1 MTDSNSQQPYQE
13 PNPQQSGYT
22 QQNDQQYASAYT
34 QQPYQ
39 QETQSAQPGAT
50 YPPQG
55 VYQPGQQ
62 GAYPYPAQQQQNW
75 NGMCIAGFVCSFLIS
90 IVGLI
95 LSIVGLKQAKQSGER
110 GQGLAIAGIVISAVR
125 IALAILLVI
134 LMILGFGAALAQ
146 YGRDHG
152 YNYSQYGYYG
162 GDYNYFGAA
171 GTTSTSASCSQM
183 DTLIASTY
191 EACLAA

>member
-1 MTDSNSQQPYQE
+1 MTDSNNQQPYQE
-13 PNPQQSGYT
+13 PNPQQSSYT
-22 QQNDQQYASAYT
+22 QPNDQQYASAYT

-39 QETQSAQPGAT
+39 QEAQSAQPGAT

-55 VYQPGQQ
+55 VYQQSQQ
-62 GAYPYPAQQQQNW
+62 GAYPYPAQQQPNW
-75 NGMCIAGFVCSFLIS
+75 NGMCIAGFVCSFLFS

-125 IALAILLVI
+125 IALAIALVI
-134 LMILGFGAALAQ
+134 LMILGFGAALSQ
-146 YGRDHG
+146 YGRGYDHSWYGRYSNG
-152 YNYSQYGYYG
+152 YSYY
-162 GDYNYFGAA
+162 NQAES
-171 GTTSTSASCSQM
+171 TSASASCSQM

>member
-1 MTDSNSQQPYQE
+1 MTDPNSQQPYQQ
-13 PNPQQSGYT
+13 PNPQQSSYT
-22 QQNDQQYASAYT
+22 QPNDQQYAYT

-39 QETQSAQPGAT
+39 QETQPGAG

-55 VYQPGQQ
+55 VYQQGQQ
-62 GAYPYPAQQQQNW
+62 GAYPYPAQQQPNW

-134 LMILGFGAALAQ
+134 LMILGFGAALSQ
-146 YGRDHG
+146 YGRG
-152 YNYSQYGYYG
+152 YDYSRYGYYNNG
-162 GDYNYFGAA
+162 YSYYNQAEA
-171 GTTSTSASCSQM
+171 TSASTSCSQM
-183 DTLIASTY
+183 DALIASTY
-191 EACLAA
+191 EKCLAA